1 MTDHPSPHTRSQY
14 LRGLLGPEEFLE
26 VDDHLAGCA
35 ECRDALAPPF
45 SRVATTLRE
54 GLAGEHLPYEQM
66 ERYVDGTLGAEDAV
80 LAEAHIDTCAMCAE
94 EVDDLGRVAR
104 EARPQ
109 RWLLWGV
116 AAAAVVIL
124 LGSLLLFRR
133 PQPDP
138 FQRPETPGQPT
149 QTASTASTVPRQVP
163 VDRVPPM
170 NAALKGVLD
179 QLAGGVLP
187 SAALIADLR
196 PAGERIRGGDE
207 EDVRLTVAA
216 PRGVVE
222 EDKPLF
228 SWNARSGATYVVEV
242 FDSSYQRVARSE
254 TVRRGE
260 WRASRPLPRGAIYAW
275 QLTETR
281 GDTEVTA
288 PVPPE
293 PPARFKVID
302 DGPAAEL
309 DAARK
314 SGSHLDAALVYA
326 REGIVDRALAEMRLA
341 AQENPD
347 SAEIRRAIETLRR
360 YQPAPTATKPAQ

>member
-1 MTDHPSPHTRSQY
+1 MTDHPSRHTLTQY
-14 LRGLLGPEEFLE
+14 LRGLLGPDEFLN
-26 VDDHLAGCA
+26 VDDHLAECA

-80 LAEAHIDTCAMCAE
+80 LAEAHMDTCAMCAE
-94 EVDDLGRVAR
+94 ELDDLRRVA
-104 EARPQ
+104 EKASPH
-109 RWLLWGV
+109 RWLLWGAA
-116 AAAAVVIL
+116 AAAAVIL
-124 LGSLLLFRR
+124 LSSLLLFNQ
-133 PQPDP
+133 PQRKP
-138 FQRPETPGQPT
+138 FEQPETPGHPA
-149 QTASTASTVPRQVP
+149 QTASTIPTQVP
-163 VDRVPPM
+163 IVRVPAM
-170 NAALKGVLD
+170 QAALKNVLD

-207 EDVRLTVAA
+207 EGVRLTIAA

-222 EDKPLF
+222 EDQPLF
-228 SWNARSGATYVVEV
+228 SWNARSDATYVVEV

-260 WRASRPLPRGAIYAW
+260 WRASKPLPRGAIYAW
-275 QLTETR
+275 QVTETR

-293 PPARFKVID
+293 PPARFKIIG
-302 DGPAAEL
+302 DGAAAEL
-309 DAARK
+309 EAALK
-314 SGSHLDAALVYA
+314 AESHLDAALVYA
-326 REGIVDRALAEMRLA
+326 REGIVDRALAEMRQA
-341 AQENPD
+341 EKENPD
-347 SAEIRRAIETLRR
+347 SEAIRRAIETLRR